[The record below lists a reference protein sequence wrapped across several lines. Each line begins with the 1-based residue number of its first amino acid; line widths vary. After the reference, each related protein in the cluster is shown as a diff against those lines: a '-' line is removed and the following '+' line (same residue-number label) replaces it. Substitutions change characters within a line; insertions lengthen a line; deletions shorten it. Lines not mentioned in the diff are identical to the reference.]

1 MDGLR
6 SNHHTYPWVSVYLLA
21 ILVLLNEVP
30 VIARFLLGNATEVP
44 FIVLFFLFTLR
55 GKISIRKEN
64 YRFAACFAILWVLK
78 LSYKVLGVSSTGW
91 GIYINDFSHYF
102 FCFAMLLAVPRMDE
116 KQKRFVFAVIIV
128 TVLFS
133 SIQNMILHERLGA
146 RLFHSLSN
154 STNVNNITS
163 TQFSSA
169 VMLMSGTSLICFLHG
184 KKKKHL
190 WLVLFIVLIWFNLSV
205 AERAIN
211 VILTVGMVVM
221 IIIFNRKRKIIVNLL
236 LVLMTV
242 IFVFIILNYGVV
254 IDYISYLI
262 GSDRITMKLNQIKR
276 AFDAGDIVAGG
287 GSLAARYRL
296 YMLSVRTW
304 LSSFTSFLVGIGE
317 HYSSNLRIGNHSQF
331 LDVLGQY
338 GLIGALLLFYT
349 VAWTMKKVF
358 FILPISKGMPI
369 YRQISAVCAIFVI
382 RGILGVVMYGAIAI
396 QMFLF
401 LPLAVT
407 YVLKED

>member
-6 SNHHTYPWVSVYLLA
+6 SNYHTFPWVSVYLLA

-30 VIARFLLGNATEVP
+30 VIARSLLGNATEVP

-64 YRFAACFAILWVLK
+64 FRFALCFAILWALK
-78 LSYKVLGVSSTGW
+78 LSYKMLGISSTGW
-91 GIYINDFSHYF
+91 GIYINDFTYYF
-102 FCFAMLLAVPRMDE
+102 FCFAMLLALPRMDE
-116 KQKRFVFAVIIV
+116 KQKRFVFAVIII

-133 SIQNMILHERLGA
+133 SIQNMILHERLGS

-169 VMLMSGTSLICFLHG
+169 AMLMSGTSLICFLHG
-184 KKKKHL
+184 KKKKYL
-190 WLVLFIVLIWFNLSV
+190 WLVLFIVLIWFNLTV

-211 VILTVGMVVM
+211 MIMTAIMVVM
-221 IIIFNRKRKIIVNLL
+221 IIIFNRRRRIIVNLL

-242 IFVFIILNYGVV
+242 IFVVIILNYGVV
-254 IDYISYLI
+254 IDYISNLI

-304 LSSFTSFLVGIGE
+304 LSSFTNFLVGIGE
-317 HYSSNLRIGNHSQF
+317 HYGSHNWIGNHSQF

-338 GLIGALLLFYT
+338 GLIGAPLLFYV
-349 VAWTMKKVF
+349 VAWTLKKVF
-358 FILPISKGMPI
+358 FILQVNKGIPI
-369 YRQISAVCAIFVI
+369 YRQVSAVCAIFVI
-382 RGILGVVMYGAIAI
+382 RGILGVVMCGTIAI

-401 LPLAVT
+401 LPLAVS